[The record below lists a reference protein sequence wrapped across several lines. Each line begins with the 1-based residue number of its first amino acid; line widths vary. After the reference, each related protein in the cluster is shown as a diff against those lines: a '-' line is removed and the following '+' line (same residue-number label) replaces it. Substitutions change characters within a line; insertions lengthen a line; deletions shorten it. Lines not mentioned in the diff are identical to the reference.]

1 MIYHG
6 IYQYGGLVVFKEN
19 NKLQEIRKWLN
30 EFQQKVNKAA
40 VNWHLQFAA

>member
-1 MIYHG
+1 MIYQR
-6 IYQYGGLVVFKEN
+6 IYQDGRLVVLKEN